1 MTAPLLDVQGLEIS
15 LNAGEGARP
24 LVRDLSFRIDAG
36 EALCLVGESG
46 SGKSVTALALMGLL
60 DPKKLRPTAG
70 RAMFE
75 GQDLLA
81 LPPDRMRALRGHR
94 IAMVFQEPMSALNP
108 VQRIGD
114 QIAETIRE
122 HRGTSARDAERQAVD
137 LLDLVQVP
145 DAKRRAREY
154 PHQLSGGMRQRVM
167 IAMAVALRPS
177 LLIADEPTT
186 ALDVTI
192 QAQVLSLIDDLRREL
207 GTAVL
212 LITHDLGVV
221 AEIADRVLVLYAGR
235 AVEQAPVATLF
246 DAPEH
251 PYTAALI
258 QSIRHLQNF
267 AEGDRLIEIPG
278 GMPAP
283 GRMVDGCAFA
293 ERCAY
298 ALADCGTRL
307 PEFRRRAPEH
317 FAACWRTPPFGGAGR

>member
-1 MTAPLLDVQGLEIS
+1 MMAPLLDVQGLEIS
-15 LNAGEGARP
+15 LRTGDAARP
-24 LVRDLSFRIDAG
+24 LVHDLSFRIEAG

-167 IAMAVALRPS
+167 IAMAVALRPA

-258 QSIRHLQNF
+258 QSIRHLQTF

-283 GRMVDGCAFA
+283 GRWVEGCAFA

-298 ALADCGTRL
+298 ALPDCGTRL
-307 PEFRRRAPEH
+307 PDFRRRAPEH
-317 FAACWRTPPFGGAGR
+317 FAACWRTPPFGGAGK